1 MMKSLIL
8 TETEKARIINLHKT
22 YGLVLNEAI
31 TPEILKQKYVDT
43 GKVLM
48 DTLEEIMNVSNNK
61 INYAFWLTKMVA
73 GNNILPED
81 VYKYK
86 EYLKIFNQSKQNFP
100 IKDINQINTD
110 KELNKWLDIV
120 FKIRE
125 RNVLKSVDNDDKF
138 FNPKNYVSPSDIQ
151 KLEDVGIEYMGM
163 VDGYQAFEI
172 PKSLSEDK
180 ESWKVYK
187 DILGKCQGRDQ
198 GEKIEICTIANFK
211 YYNQYLSFGSLF
223 VFYNL
228 GDKKSPYQ
236 FNYES
241 DSFMDKNDK
250 PLF

>member
-1 MMKSLIL
+1 MKRLIL
-8 TETEKARIINLHKT
+8 TETEKVRIINLHKT

-43 GKVLM
+43 GKVLI
-48 DTLEEIMNVSNNK
+48 DTFKDIMNVSNNK

-73 GNNILPED
+73 DNNILPED